1 MAFSGG
7 LRERIYRILS
17 FSPGL
22 VMASSSKMRFFL
34 TEEEWVMDAL
44 NPAEWHFLQVLPDTA
59 AGKLGPSHLR
69 ERLTP
74 SPLSDDSLAGEDTL
88 ELNKDWKE
96 FIVPELEE
104 GFREARA
111 VVQGDLDQVEILPL
125 SEWIEDLAEDFDPE
139 LPQELRRV
147 RVPLE
152 HTEAW
157 YSALNEARLLLN
169 EEHGIAGMSDRLE
182 SAGRDE
188 PLPDDLLLLL
198 AQYELYSVVQSIL
211 VENVMT
217 P

>member
-1 MAFSGG
+1 MPFSGG
-7 LRERIYRILS
+7 LRERIYCILC
-17 FSPGL
+17 FSLGH
-22 VMASSSKMRFFL
+22 VVASSSEMRFFL

-59 AGKLGPSHLR
+59 AGKSGPSRLR

-88 ELNKDWKE
+88 ELSEDWKE
-96 FIVPELEE
+96 LIIPELEE

-111 VVQGDLDQVEILPL
+111 VVQRDLDQVEVLSL
-125 SEWIEDLAEDFDPE
+125 SEWMEDLEEDSTPD
-139 LPQELRRV
+139 LPLEMRRV

-157 YSALNEARLLLN
+157 YSALNEARLLLH

-182 SAGRDE
+182 TTARDE